1 MKSKKIN
8 IPYKGENVEIVI
20 DSEDFSIFYET
31 PAYICKVG
39 SYKYVRFLNEET
51 QNNNGPYAHRQILEN
66 HNIPIKGKISPNNG
80 NHFDLRKKNW
90 I

>member
-8 IPYKGENVEIVI
+8 IPYCGENVEVII
-20 DSEDFSIFYET
+20 DSEDFSTFYET

-39 SYKYVRFLNEET
+39 NYKYVRFLNEEA
-51 QNNNGPYAHRQILEN
+51 NNTNGPYAHRKILEN
-66 HNIPIKGKISPNNG
+66 HNIPINSKISPNNG